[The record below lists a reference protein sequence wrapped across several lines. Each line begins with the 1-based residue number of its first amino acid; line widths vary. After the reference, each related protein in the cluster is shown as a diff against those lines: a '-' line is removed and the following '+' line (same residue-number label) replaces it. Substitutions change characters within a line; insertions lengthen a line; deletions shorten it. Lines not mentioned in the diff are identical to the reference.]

1 MDSGIIHD
9 IVSRLHVIAML
20 LPTSIHRP
28 KPYLLHILWSDG
40 YASTLLLETM
50 RDQCPCAAC
59 QGEEIMGQK
68 ISFGIKMFK
77 PGMNE
82 LTALTPVGNYGLQAT
97 WADGHATGIYTWQGL
112 RALCETHA
120 LTAEQLSDLA
130 SKE

>member
-1 MDSGIIHD
+1 
-9 IVSRLHVIAML
+9 ML
-20 LPTSIHRP
+20 IPKTINRP
-28 KPYLLHILWSDG
+28 KPYLLHIIWNDE
-40 YASTLLLETM
+40 YASTILLETM

-68 ISFGIKMFK
+68 ISFGMKMFK

-97 WADGHATGIYTWQGL
+97 WADGHATGIYTWKGL

-120 LTAEQLSDLA
+120 LSEQQIQELA

>member
-1 MDSGIIHD
+1 MSF
-9 IVSRLHVIAML
+9 
-20 LPTSIHRP
+20 PTKIHRP
-28 KPYLLHILWSDG
+28 KPYLLHIEWSDG
-40 YASTLLLETM
+40 FTSTILLESM

-68 ISFGIKMFK
+68 ISFGMKMFK

-82 LTALTPVGNYGLQAT
+82 LTALTPVGNYGIQAT

-112 RALCETHA
+112 RALCEVHA
-120 LTAEQLSDLA
+120 LSPEQLSELA